1 MRLRRRLNTVLL
13 QWFLLLVL
21 IAGAVWL
28 VALPRVRQGVVE
40 DRLLLARA
48 VAHALDSSISSA
60 IQDLD
65 RLAADLPATGDPTP
79 RLHAFRLQS
88 PFAAATYVLDADG
101 RVAWSDPPG
110 VPPIPLQAF
119 GGHETV
125 TRAQRKTGATPPVVA
140 IVQTLVTAGRTR
152 HVVSEMRVDS
162 APFSAY
168 LKELDAAPSLH
179 LAVVDDTGAV
189 VAAAHPEHVNR
200 AIPEG
205 TPIGERIRA
214 HRPDIAEGVAGVL
227 DAGGP
232 PVLRVMAPLRFA
244 PWGVVIEQPTHEAF
258 TGPAAI
264 SRGFLIAALLL
275 TLVGALVAR
284 TMSRSIVRPIQQLSR
299 QAESMRRGDLSS
311 RIAVRGDH
319 EIELLASTLDDA
331 RSRLAA
337 TLNELQAFNDRLEEQ
352 VASRTG
358 EIARQNEQRKVL
370 VRKMLSATEDERRRF
385 ARELHDEI
393 AQLLTVIQLSL
404 HDVPTESPQV
414 RRARELLVR
423 TQAEIH
429 RIIHDLRPSLL
440 DDLGLAAAMRSYVAD
455 HLRGSGLACT
465 VEIDEGLSANPEVE
479 TVIFRIFQEL
489 VTNIVRHAGAE
500 QLSIQLYRTDTA
512 IVLEVEDDGK
522 GFDADARTNRAGVLG
537 MRERA
542 ALVNG
547 AIRFDSEPGA
557 GTHVVLEIPLS

>member
-1 MRLRRRLNTVLL
+1 VRLRRRLNTVLL

-21 IAGAVWL
+21 IVGAVWL
-28 VALPRVRQGVVE
+28 VALPRVRQGVVD
-40 DRLLLARA
+40 DRLLLARS

-65 RLAADLPATGDPTP
+65 RLAADLPATDDPTP
-79 RLHAFRLQS
+79 QLHAFRLQS
-88 PFAAATYVLDADG
+88 PFAAATYVLDAEG
-101 RVAWSDPPG
+101 RVTWSDPPG
-110 VPPIPLQAF
+110 VAPISMQAL

-125 TRAQRKTGATPPVVA
+125 TRVERKAGDAPPVVA

-152 HVVSEMRVDS
+152 HVVSEMRVDN
-162 APFSAY
+162 APFSVF
-168 LKELDAAPSLH
+168 LKELDAAPSIH
-179 LAVVDDTGAV
+179 VAVVDDAGTV
-189 VAAAHPEHVNR
+189 VAAAHPEHVHR
-200 AIPEG
+200 VIPEG
-205 TPIGERIRA
+205 TALGERIRA
-214 HRPDIAEGVAGVL
+214 HRPDIADGVPGVF
-227 DAGGP
+227 DTGGP
-232 PVLRVMAPLRFA
+232 TVLRVMAPLRFA
-244 PWGVVIEQPTHEAF
+244 PWGVVIEQPAREAF
-258 TGPAAI
+258 TGPATI

-275 TLVGALVAR
+275 TLVGGLVTR
-284 TMSRSIVRPIQQLSR
+284 TMSRSIVRPIQHLSR

-311 RIAVRGDH
+311 RISVRGDH
-319 EIELLASTLDDA
+319 EIEVLASTLDDA
-331 RSRLAA
+331 RSRLAS
-337 TLNELQAFNDRLEEQ
+337 TLAELQAFNDRLEEQ
-352 VASRTG
+352 VASRTE

-414 RRARELLVR
+414 QRARELLVR

-440 DDLGLAAAMRSYVAD
+440 DDLGLAAAMRSYADD
-455 HLRGSGLACT
+455 HLRGSGLACS
-465 VEIDEGLSANPEVE
+465 VEIEEGLSAHPEVE

-489 VTNIVRHAGAE
+489 VTNIVRHAEAE
-500 QLSIQLYRTDTA
+500 QLSIQLYRTDTT

-547 AIRFDSEPGA
+547 TIRFDSEPGA